1 MTLSKDDLI
10 KRKDELVSN
19 IETLQKDIVAS
30 ENQIKT
36 LRNNLNATL
45 GAVQQV
51 DLFIK
56 QIEDKGE
63 PMPPEKQQA
72 LDLATS

>member
-1 MTLSKDDLI
+1 MAIDLATLQAEKVL
-10 KRKDELVSN
+10 
-19 IETLQKDIVAS
+19 LQKDFDEMTKNIRKVEVDLGQMKA
-30 ENQIKT
+30 
-36 LRNNLNATL
+36 NLNAIN

-72 LDLATS
+72 LDIATS

>member
-10 KRKDELVSN
+10 KRKDELASN
-19 IETLQKDIVAS
+19 IEILQKDIVAS

-36 LRNNLNATL
+36 LRNNLNAMA
-45 GAVQQV
+45 GALQQV
-51 DLFIK
+51 DMFLK

-63 PMPPEKQQA
+63 PMPPEKKLA
-72 LDLATS
+72 LDMATS

>member
-1 MTLSKDDLI
+1 M
-10 KRKDELVSN
+10 SN
-19 IETLQKDIVAS
+19 VEKIQADIVTS
-30 ENQIKT
+30 ENQTKT
-36 LRNNLNATL
+36 LRNNLNATV

-56 QIEDKGE
+56 QIEDMGE

-72 LDLATS
+72 LDIATS

>member
-10 KRKDELVSN
+10 KRKDELASN

-36 LRNNLNATL
+36 LRNNLNAMA
-45 GAVQQV
+45 GALQQV

-72 LDLATS
+72 LDIATS